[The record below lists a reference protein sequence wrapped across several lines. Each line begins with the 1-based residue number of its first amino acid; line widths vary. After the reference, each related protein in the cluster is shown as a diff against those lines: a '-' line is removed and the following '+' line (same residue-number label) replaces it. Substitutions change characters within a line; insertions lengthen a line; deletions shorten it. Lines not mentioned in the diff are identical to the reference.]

1 MVLERIGTNRMKK
14 LTALMSGLVAL
25 ATASSASA
33 GSTITSGYGGVI
45 GTAVGNVM
53 HKPNSHSQI
62 VGTVAYNKGTLPFT
76 GLNLATFV
84 VIALLLIAIGFAVTR
99 MSRRGDNA

>member
-1 MVLERIGTNRMKK
+1 MKRTGTNQMKK
-14 LTALMSGLVAL
+14 LTALAPGLVAL
-25 ATASSASA
+25 AVAGSASA
-33 GSTITSGYGGVI
+33 DSTIKSGYGGV
-45 GTAVGNVM
+45 TAPVGDVM
-53 HKPNSHSQI
+53 QQPKAH
-62 VGTVAYNKGTLPFT
+62 VAGTVATKGTLPFT

>member
-1 MVLERIGTNRMKK
+1 V
-14 LTALMSGLVAL
+14 TAPVGDVMQQPKAQVA
-25 ATASSASA
+25 
-33 GSTITSGYGGVI
+33 
-45 GTAVGNVM
+45 
-53 HKPNSHSQI
+53 
-62 VGTVAYNKGTLPFT
+62 GTVASKGTLPFT

>member
-1 MVLERIGTNRMKK
+1 MVLERTGTNRMKK
-14 LTALMSGLVAL
+14 VTALMSGLVAL
-25 ATASSASA
+25 AIASSASA
-33 GSTITSGYGGVI
+33 GSTIKSGYGGVT
-45 GTAVGNVM
+45 GTPVGNVM
-53 HKPNSHSQI
+53 QEPNGQV
-62 VGTVAYNKGTLPFT
+62 VGTVTQNKGTLPFT